1 MVYNICKRKNFVNL
15 TSSEKLVFIASFMW
29 LMNWGVRIS
38 ESAITYLFC
47 WLKSNDNPGIIVVFL
62 DAKVGL
68 DLANQD
74 LNFRCIVV
82 THV

>member
-38 ESAITYLFC
+38 ESAITYLF
-47 WLKSNDNPGIIVVFL
+47 
-62 DAKVGL
+62 
-68 DLANQD
+68 
-74 LNFRCIVV
+74 
-82 THV
+82 